1 MQCTQHTYLKCFQYF
16 TYKHNMM
23 WTATE
28 QCAFFFLPSNLSR
41 IWNTSCLA
49 REKIGFT
56 AFSTVPCCPSAQ
68 IYFATCHY
76 FHHWLSLLLHPIIL
90 HNIMFTDKQGK
101 NASCPD
107 SKTYIT
113 NNIIASSAVRR
124 KNTTKICK

>member
-1 MQCTQHTYLKCFQYF
+1 MHTAHLFKMFSVLHLQQ
-16 TYKHNMM
+16 HNMM
-23 WTATE
+23 WAATE
-28 QCAFFFLPSNLSR
+28 QYAFFFLPSNLSR

-56 AFSTVPCCPSAQ
+56 AFSSVPCCPSAQ

-113 NNIIASSAVRR
+113 NNIIASSVVRR